1 MKLKVVAVL
10 WRAKIA
16 GLSSLFA
23 VGLLLK
29 SFGLWAAGLVQA
41 AISFGLHSGPLMKAA
56 NQLGTD
62 IVMLPVR
69 IAVALAFIFGLPQ
82 TVLET
87 VLPQIR
93 QYTAHA
99 PVTFR

>member
-1 MKLKVVAVL
+1 MNPKVVVVL

-16 GLSSLFA
+16 GLSSLLA

-41 AISFGLHSGPLMKAA
+41 AVSFGLHSGPLMKAA
-56 NQLGTD
+56 GQLMTD

-69 IAVALAFIFGLPQ
+69 IVVALAFIFGLPQ

-87 VLPQIR
+87 VLPQIK
-93 QYTAHA
+93 QYTTHP
-99 PVTFR
+99 PVAS